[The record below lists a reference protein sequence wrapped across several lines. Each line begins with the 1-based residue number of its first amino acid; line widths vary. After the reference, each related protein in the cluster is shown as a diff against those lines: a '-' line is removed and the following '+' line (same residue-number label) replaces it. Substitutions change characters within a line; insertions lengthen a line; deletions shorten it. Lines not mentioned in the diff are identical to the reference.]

1 MKKTFLTLSTFILGT
16 GLFAQLL
23 SPPPPEERKVQV
35 AILFDT
41 SNSMDGL
48 IDQAKA
54 RIWNIVNQ
62 VGDLRYNGQ
71 QAGLEIGLYEYG
83 NDGLKESDNYVEQV
97 VALTD
102 DLDLISQK
110 LFGLTTNGGSEY
122 CGAVI
127 GKSLNELNWS
137 TNPADLKMIYIA
149 GNEDFDQ
156 GPVKWEEECKG
167 ANKLGIFINTIYCG
181 PYDQGIREHWED
193 GALCSQGN
201 YFNIDSDR
209 EIVHI
214 DTPYDKDIA
223 LYNDSLNKTYYGY
236 GIRGREKKA
245 MQVSE
250 DANAEMESVAV
261 AADRTVAKSKKG
273 VYKNSSWDL
282 LDAVDEGEIDLKDM
296 KEEDLPEEF
305 KGKNKEEKE
314 ALIEEIRSDRDL
326 YQKKIA
332 ELAVLREEFIADERK
347 KMAES
352 GKEADDFGTSV
363 NKSLMEK
370 AVEIGYE

>member
-1 MKKTFLTLSTFILGT
+1 MKKTLLTLSTFILGT

-62 VGDLRYNGQ
+62 VSNLRYNGH
-71 QAGLEIGLYEYG
+71 QAGLEIGLYQYG

-97 VALTD
+97 AALTD

-110 LFGLTTNGGSEY
+110 LFALTTNGGSEY

-127 GKSLNELNWS
+127 GRSLSELNWS

-149 GNEDFDQ
+149 GNEEFDQ
-156 GPVKWEEECKG
+156 GPIKWEEECKG
-167 ANKLGIFINTIYCG
+167 ANKLGVFINTIYCG
-181 PYDQGIREHWED
+181 PYDQGIREHCED

-209 EIVHI
+209 EVVHI
-214 DTPYDKDIA
+214 DTPYDEEIA
-223 LYNDSLNKTYYGY
+223 IYNDSLNKTYYGY
-236 GIRGREKKA
+236 GIRGHEKKA

-273 VYKNSSWDL
+273 IYKNSSWDL
-282 LDAVDEGEIDLKDM
+282 LDAVDEGEVELDKL
-296 KEEDLPEEF
+296 EEEELPEEF
-305 KGKNKEEKE
+305 KGKTKEEKE
-314 ALIEEIRSDRDL
+314 ALIEGVREDRDR

-332 ELAVLREEFIADERK
+332 ELAILREEFIADERK
-347 KMAES
+347 KMAET
-352 GKEADDFGTSV
+352 GEEADDFGTSV
-363 NKSLMEK
+363 NKSIMEK